1 METTRVPDLP
11 PNLTLPCKPM
21 QHADSALLEEILQT
35 HTDNMES
42 AGRCRERHGAILEL
56 FEELE
61 AAQEPD

>member
-1 METTRVPDLP
+1 
-11 PNLTLPCKPM
+11 M

-42 AGRCRERHGAILEL
+42 AGRCRERHSAILEL